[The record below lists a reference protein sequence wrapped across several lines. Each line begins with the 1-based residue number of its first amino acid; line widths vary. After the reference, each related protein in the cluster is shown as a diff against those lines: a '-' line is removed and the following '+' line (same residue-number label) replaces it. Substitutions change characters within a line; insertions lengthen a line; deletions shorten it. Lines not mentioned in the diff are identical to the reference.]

1 MKKNLSFF
9 NFKKLNQKGFSLI
22 ESAIAVLVLSTI
34 SISITSLFKV
44 TRATYE
50 NQKIQSHELLV
61 KNALQIFYK
70 NNERMPY
77 PSPDNSG
84 VEINDKAQLK
94 GDDILVGYIPYKTLG
109 ITHDEASDA
118 KGNIMT
124 YVVHKYDCLAIEK
137 SEFDDTSTIDTSSLK
152 NLFAKSKLMLSS
164 NGNDTEIYFAIMP
177 RNLKF
182 QRSGANT
189 IIAKN
194 GKTFAMSKNAFLNE
208 TK

>member
-9 NFKKLNQKGFSLI
+9 NLKKLNQKGFSLI

-44 TRATYE
+44 THATYE

-84 VEINDKAQLK
+84 IEINDKAQLK
-94 GDDILVGYIPYKTLG
+94 GNDILIGYIPYKTLG

-118 KGNIMT
+118 KGNIMM
-124 YVVHKYDCLAIEK
+124 YVVHKYDCLAIAK
-137 SEFDDTSTIDTSSLK
+137 SEFDDTATIDISSLK
-152 NLFAKSKLMLSS
+152 NLFTKSKLILSS

-177 RNLKF
+177 RNLKL
-182 QRSGANT
+182 QKSGTNT
-189 IIAKN
+189 FVEKN
-194 GKTFAMSKNAFLNE
+194 GKTLAMSKNAFLNE

>member
-9 NFKKLNQKGFSLI
+9 NFKKLDQKGFSLI

-137 SEFDDTSTIDTSSLK
+137 SEFDGTSTIDTSSLK

-177 RNLKF
+177 RNLKL

>member
-177 RNLKF
+177 RNLKL

>member
-9 NFKKLNQKGFSLI
+9 NLKKLNQKGFSLI

-177 RNLKF
+177 RNLKL